1 MVVPQADVIVAGHIC
16 LDVIPTFSGPSGGLE
31 RLLVPGKL
39 TTVGPAVVATGGAV
53 SNTGLALHRL
63 GVRTKLMGKIGDDLF
78 GRAILDFVGGHD
90 PALAAGMIVGSDP
103 SAYTLIIN
111 PPDVDRVF
119 LHYPGAN
126 DTFGAEDVDVEQVR
140 GARVFHFGYPPIMRR
155 FHIDGGGELAALL
168 ARVRAAGVTTSLDMS
183 LPDPDSSAGR
193 VDWPALLAQA
203 LPHTDLFLPS
213 VEEMVFM
220 LMRRR
225 LDDLRSGRLEV
236 DGALL
241 AELGG
246 RLIDMG
252 AAVALIKLGD
262 QGAYLR
268 TSGDQA
274 RLAAIGPAA
283 PAGLDDWTG
292 RELLAPC
299 FRVDVAGTTG
309 AGDCTIAGFLAALLR
324 GAGPEEAMTSAV
336 AVGAC
341 NVERADATSGVP
353 HWREVQSR
361 VEAGWARRPVTLAL
375 PLWRRDSSTGLYHG
389 PQDRMNSRQNSEQHR
404 A

>member
-1 MVVPQADVIVAGHIC
+1 MAGPQADVIVAGHIC
-16 LDVIPTFSGPSGGLE
+16 LDVIPTFLGPSGGLE

-63 GVRTKLMGKIGDDLF
+63 GVRTKLMGKVGDDLF
-78 GRAILDFVGGHD
+78 GRAILDFVGRHD
-90 PALAAGMIVGSDP
+90 PQLAGGMIVGDDP
-103 SAYTLIIN
+103 SSYTLIVN

-126 DTFGAEDVDVEQVR
+126 DTFGAKDVDIEKVR

-168 ARVRAAGVTTSLDMS
+168 ARVRGVGVTTSLDMS
-183 LPDPDSSAGR
+183 LPDPDSPAGR
-193 VDWPALLAQA
+193 VDWQALLAQA

-220 LMRRR
+220 LMRERF
-225 LDDLRSGRLEV
+225 DDLRCGRLEI

-246 RLIDMG
+246 RLVEMG
-252 AAVALIKLGD
+252 AAVVLIKLGD

-268 TSGDQA
+268 TSGDRA
-274 RLAAIGPAA
+274 RLAAMGPGA
-283 PAGLDDWTG
+283 PADTDGWTG

-299 FRVDVAGTTG
+299 FKVDVAGTTG

-324 GAGPEEAMTSAV
+324 GADCEEAMTSAV

-353 HWREVQSR
+353 HWTAVQAR
-361 VEAGWARRPVTLAL
+361 VEAGWARRPVAL
-375 PLWRRDSSTGLYHG
+375 RLPSWTWDKRAGLHYG
-389 PQDRMNSRQNSEQHR
+389 PHDRVSVGQGSEGSFS
-404 A
+404 